1 VSARFEEPYEPHRLA
16 IRNHEQKENQMSQA
30 VSSVKPQKN
39 DAGVARIDMKLE
51 VSLIPVSDVDRA
63 KEFYTRLGWRLDDD
77 LVVGDDFRVV
87 QMTPPGSGSSISFG
101 KGVTPAAPGSFRG
114 GLIVS
119 DIEAAHKELVTRGLN
134 ASEVFHGSPFS
145 PAGRISGPDPERQS
159 YRSYVAFEDPDGNA
173 WIVQEVTRR
182 APGRIDPATTTFASA
197 SDLASAIRRA
207 AAAHGKQEKSNGQR
221 DANWPDWYAAYIAA
235 EQAGTELPK

>member
-1 VSARFEEPYEPHRLA
+1 
-16 IRNHEQKENQMSQA
+16 MSQA
-30 VSSVKPQKN
+30 VSSFKQQKY
-39 DAGVARIDMKLE
+39 DAGVARVDMKFE

-63 KEFYTRLGWRLDDD
+63 KEFYARLGWRLDDD

-87 QMTPPGSGSSISFG
+87 QITPPGSGSSISFG
-101 KGVTPAAPGSFRG
+101 KGVTSAEPGSFRG

-119 DIEAAHKELVTRGLN
+119 NIEAAHKELVSRGVI

-182 APGRIDPATTTFASA
+182 APGRIDPATTTFSSA
-197 SDLASAIRRA
+197 NDLASAMRRA
-207 AAAHGKQEKSNGQR
+207 ADAHVQHEKSNGQR
-221 DANWPDWYAAYIAA
+221 DTNWPDWYAKYMAA

>member
-1 VSARFEEPYEPHRLA
+1 
-16 IRNHEQKENQMSQA
+16 MSHA
-30 VSSVKPQKN
+30 VSSFKQQKY
-39 DAGVARIDMKLE
+39 DASVARVDMKFG

-77 LVVGDDFRVV
+77 LVVGNDFRVV
-87 QMTPPGSGSSISFG
+87 QITPPGSGSSISFG
-101 KGVTPAAPGSFRG
+101 KGVTSAAPGSFRG

-119 DIEAAHKELVTRGLN
+119 DIEAAHTELVSRGVN

-145 PAGRISGPDPERQS
+145 PAGCISGPDPEHQS
-159 YRSYVAFEDPDGNA
+159 YRSYVTFEDPDGNA

-197 SDLASAIRRA
+197 TDLANAMRRA
-207 AAAHGKQEKSNGQR
+207 ASAHGQHEKSNGQR
-221 DANWPDWYAAYIAA
+221 DANWPDWYAKGMAA